1 MHLQRDD
8 SPFPGLSTEASMG
21 ARATMEIGGIGT
33 ALPPFSIA
41 QEDAAAVAKSLRN
54 YSGAEAARIDKLYGL
69 TRVKRRHSVVLDAGG
84 PEDGVA
90 QSFFPAAT
98 SAEPQ
103 GPRLGARMETYEARA
118 SELAIDAAANALG
131 DASVPCHDVTHL
143 ITVSCSGFCA
153 PGVDIALIK
162 GLGLPPTVA
171 RTHVGFMGCHG
182 ALNAMRVARGFVESQ
197 PDAIVLV
204 VAIELCSLHYQY
216 SDEDE
221 VNLANGLFSDGAA
234 ALVARRSTDE
244 GAGAWRCIDAGSCVL
259 PDSEDAMTWRIRD
272 HGFQMTLSREVP
284 QLIRTHL
291 TPWLSAWLARHG
303 LSKEQIGSWAVH
315 PGGPAILQ
323 GVQAAL
329 NLTRDDLRSSWEVL
343 AECGNMSSPTIL
355 FVLERLRARAVPR
368 PCVALGFGPG
378 LAVEAQLFTD

>member
-1 MHLQRDD
+1 
-8 SPFPGLSTEASMG
+8 
-21 ARATMEIGGIGT
+21 
-33 ALPPFSIA
+33 
-41 QEDAAAVAKSLRN
+41 
-54 YSGAEAARIDKLYGL
+54 
-69 TRVKRRHSVVLDAGG
+69 
-84 PEDGVA
+84 
-90 QSFFPAAT
+90 
-98 SAEPQ
+98 
-103 GPRLGARMETYEARA
+103 
-118 SELAIDAAANALG
+118 
-131 DASVPCHDVTHL
+131 
-143 ITVSCSGFCA
+143 
-153 PGVDIALIK
+153 
-162 GLGLPPTVA
+162 
-171 RTHVGFMGCHG
+171 
-182 ALNAMRVARGFVESQ
+182 
-197 PDAIVLV
+197 
-204 VAIELCSLHYQY
+204 
-216 SDEDE
+216 
-221 VNLANGLFSDGAA
+221 
-234 ALVARRSTDE
+234 
-244 GAGAWRCIDAGSCVL
+244 
-259 PDSEDAMTWRIRD
+259 MTWRIRD